1 MKDLKHLYFF
11 EKLLDD
17 ANNELVRAAK
27 DEGRVCVGSV
37 CSLVPKSVRVRN
49 LYGAS
54 ACTANRLDGDGN
66 LLSDEFPVRVQQ
78 STAGA
83 GQLRVDISFWIV

>member
-37 CSLVPKSVRVRN
+37 CSLVPEVLLRAAWN
-49 LYGAS
+49 IYGAS
-54 ACTANRLDGDGN
+54 ACTANRLDGNGN

-83 GQLRVDISFWIV
+83 GD

>member
-1 MKDLKHLYFF
+1 MRGKCLQSG
-11 EKLLDD
+11 
-17 ANNELVRAAK
+17 AGSVVRAAW
-27 DEGRVCVGSV
+27 
-37 CSLVPKSVRVRN
+37 N
-49 LYGAS
+49 IYGAS

-83 GQLRVDISFWIV
+83 GN

>member
-37 CSLVPKSVRVRN
+37 CSLVPEVLLELPVMWYKKS
-49 LYGAS
+49 
-54 ACTANRLDGDGN
+54 
-66 LLSDEFPVRVQQ
+66 
-78 STAGA
+78 
-83 GQLRVDISFWIV
+83 